1 MAELEH
7 GRQVFI
13 SQMVATTSSA
23 FILTIVAMGLLGYKA
38 DDIALL
44 DEDEQEGQE
53 QAAAVKAN

>member
-44 DEDEQEGQE
+44 DEDEEEG
-53 QAAAVKAN
+53 